1 MEYRS
6 KHRVL
11 KDLKV
16 GTQMNEKQRS
26 IQHPQSLQK
35 IQMNSIQASE
45 VRTLL
50 VSEEEAELLRE
61 MTNSGSRQDDPKMT
75 PKHPVAP
82 ESKTC
87 SKP

>member
-1 MEYRS
+1 
-6 KHRVL
+6 
-11 KDLKV
+11 
-16 GTQMNEKQRS
+16 
-26 IQHPQSLQK
+26 
-35 IQMNSIQASE
+35 MNSIQASE